1 MKPGIGLAKNLRRGM
16 AKQDRDVSRVIGWL
30 AGIAAVAVALSLPSV
45 YFAISFESM
54 DAALRAEAKAG
65 SRAMNQVV
73 NDDPDMWEFET
84 VRIRGLLEERFEKQ
98 AADLRRVLDRE
109 GNAVAE
115 TDARPAPP
123 VLVRSHPIRDAGR
136 TVGRLEIHR
145 SLRPLVWRTFLFAL
159 LGGVFGIAVFFV
171 FRIFPMAALRKALGQ
186 LAREKE
192 RAQITL
198 GAIADGVITT
208 DVEGNVERMNGPAEG
223 MTGWKRD
230 EAAGRP
236 IGEVFRVLDGDTG
249 REIADPLAERRVDAH
264 AARKNVLV
272 RRDGERRL
280 IDDSVAPIPDG
291 RGGNAGAVLVFRDM
305 TEKVRREEERH
316 KWQKLEALGNLAGGI
331 AHDFNNFLAGILG
344 NISLG
349 KQSLDPGSKAYA
361 RLEEAEK
368 ASAMASEL
376 ATRLLTFSKGG
387 SPVRALIS
395 LNGVVRDSALMA
407 VRGTRVRCTFEIA
420 EGLWAAYADAGQIGQ
435 AVNNLVQNA
444 VQAMA
449 EEGAIRI
456 RALNVTVGE
465 GKLAY
470 VKAGR
475 YVKIEVTDTGAG
487 IPEENL
493 KRVLDPY
500 FTTKEDRNGL
510 GLTTSYHI
518 MKSHGGNL
526 FIESEPGTGT
536 TVSLLLPASMERPS
550 RDGMPGGPAAMD
562 RGWKVLVMDDEELV
576 RDMAIGILEHLGC
589 EPLGARDGAEA
600 IRMYADAA
608 KEGNPFDLVVMDLM
622 IPGGMGGK
630 EAAKEILR
638 MYPEARLVVSSGYSA
653 DPVMADHAA
662 YGFRGML
669 PKPYR
674 VEDFDRLL
682 RRVLAA
688 PQDFLA
694 HGGNPYNNQ

>member
-1 MKPGIGLAKNLRRGM
+1 M

-65 SRAMNQVV
+65 SRALSRIVTG
-73 NDDPDMWEFET
+73 DPDRRALET
-84 VRIRGLLEERFEKQ
+84 VRVRGILEERFERQ
-98 AADLRRVLDRE
+98 AGDSHRVLDSE
-109 GNAVAE
+109 GNTVAE
-115 TDARPAPP
+115 TAARPAPP
-123 VLVRSHPIRDAGR
+123 SLVRSHPIRDDGR
-136 TVGRLEIHR
+136 PIGSLEIHR
-145 SLRPLVWRTFLFAL
+145 SLRPLVWRTFLTAL

-208 DVEGNVERMNGPAEG
+208 DAEGNVERMNGPAEG
-223 MTGWKRD
+223 MTGWKGD

-236 IGEVFRVLDGDTG
+236 IGEVFRVLSGDTG
-249 REIADPLAERRVDAH
+249 REIADPLAERRVEAH
-264 AARKNVLV
+264 AGRKNILV
-272 RRDGERRL
+272 RRDGVRRL

-291 RGGNAGAVLVFRDM
+291 RGGPAGAVLVFRDM
-305 TEKVRREEERH
+305 TDKVRREEEIL
-316 KWQKLEALGNLAGGI
+316 KWQKLEAIGNLAGGI

-349 KQSLDPGSKAYA
+349 KQTLDPGSEAYA
-361 RLEEAEK
+361 RLAEAEK

-387 SPVRALIS
+387 SPVRKLIS
-395 LNGVVRDSALMA
+395 LDGVVRDSALMA
-407 VRGTRVRCTFEIA
+407 IRGTRIRHTFEIE

-435 AVNNLVQNA
+435 AVNHLVQNA
-444 VQAMA
+444 VQAMPG
-449 EEGAIRI
+449 EGVLRI
-456 RALNVTVGE
+456 RALNVTVEE
-465 GKLAY
+465 GKLEY

-475 YVKIEVTDTGAG
+475 YVRIEVADTGGG
-487 IPEENL
+487 IPAENL

-500 FTTKEDRNGL
+500 FTTKADRNGL

-526 FIESEPGTGT
+526 FIESEPGAGT
-536 TVSLLLPASMERPS
+536 TVTLLLPASTERPS
-550 RDGMPGGPAAMD
+550 LQGMSGGPAAGN
-562 RGWKVLVMDDEELV
+562 RKWKVLVMDDEELV
-576 RDMAIGILEHLGC
+576 RAVALGMLGHLGC
-589 EPLGARDGAEA
+589 EAQGAGDGTEA

-608 KEGNPFDLVVMDLM
+608 REGKAFDLVIMDLM

-630 EAAKEILR
+630 EAAKELLR
-638 MYPEARLVVSSGYSA
+638 MYPDARMIVSSGYSA
-653 DPVMADHAA
+653 DPVMADYAA
-662 YGFRGML
+662 HGFRGML

-674 VEDFDRLL
+674 VEDFDRVL
-682 RRVLAA
+682 RQALAV
-688 PQDFLA
+688 QQEFLA
-694 HGGNPYNNQ
+694 QGGNPYNNDH